1 MNNMGAVAKNF
12 LYMEESFKRSQLIKR
27 TCINP
32 LSPNGDQHQ
41 FSPNNVHT

>member
-1 MNNMGAVAKNF
+1 MGAVARNF

-32 LSPNGDQHQ
+32 LLSPNGDQHQ